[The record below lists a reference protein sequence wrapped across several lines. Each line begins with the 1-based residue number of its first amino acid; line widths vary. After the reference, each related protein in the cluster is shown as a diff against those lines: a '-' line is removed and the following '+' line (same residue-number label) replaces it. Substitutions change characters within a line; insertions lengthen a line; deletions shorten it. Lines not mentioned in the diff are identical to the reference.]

1 MGDGRKG
8 RSRGVF
14 GEKGTRAGATVGEP
28 KMAGVFGAKKA
39 PLRER
44 DRKSP
49 ADKPAAFT
57 PVEDDDDGK
66 DAGR

>member
-14 GEKGTRAGATVGEP
+14 GEKGTRAGTGSGEP

-49 ADKPAAFT
+49 ADKPVAFT
-57 PVEDDDDGK
+57 PDEDDDDGEE
-66 DAGR
+66 AGR